1 MPATYEPIQTYTLSA
16 NTSSITFSSIPAT
29 YTDLILIAN
38 SGQTTAD
45 SYYGIRFNGD
55 STGNYSNTQML
66 GNAST
71 IISNANNNT
80 TIGYVHSTNEDSVAD
95 TLIISIPNYQNT
107 NVYKTALSRGNSK
120 SYRVVL
126 SLSMWRSKS
135 AITSI
140 SLSGGYNLLSG
151 STFTLY
157 GIKAA

>member
-16 NTSSITFSSIPAT
+16 NTSSITFSSIPGT
-29 YTDLILIAN
+29 YTDLVLIAN
-38 SGQTTAD
+38 SGQVTAD
-45 SYYGIRFNGD
+45 GFYGIRFNGD
-55 STGNYSNTQML
+55 SNTNYSNTQIL

-71 IISNANNNT
+71 IISNSNNSTN
-80 TIGYVHSTNEDSVAD
+80 IGYVHSTNEGSVED
-95 TLIISIPNYQNT
+95 TLVINIPNYQNT
-107 NVYKTALSRGNSK
+107 NVFKNILSRSNSK

-135 AITSI
+135 AITSVT
-140 SLSGGYNLLSG
+140 LSGGSNLLSG